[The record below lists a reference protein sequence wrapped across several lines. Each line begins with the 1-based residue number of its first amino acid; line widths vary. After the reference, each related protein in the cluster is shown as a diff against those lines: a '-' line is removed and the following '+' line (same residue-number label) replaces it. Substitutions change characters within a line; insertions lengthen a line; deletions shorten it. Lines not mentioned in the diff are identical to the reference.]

1 MNKTSQNL
9 GTCSRRNSSAH
20 GYCGCHRDAYTD
32 ENGKFIPSHVIYPGD
47 EGSSRDPDVHKTWC
61 MSQGDRT
68 PAYYEEFNGSCCL
81 SDGTCIQTGKTDC
94 ESQGGSWDGQTY
106 CDQRDCSK
114 APEEPTESF
123 ASARNFYK
131 RAKASSPSTGCP
143 GCTRKRFKTAQEE
156 FIAGACC
163 VNGECKDGH
172 WYEDDCK
179 GVGGTWMGEGT
190 ACSGPNAV
198 KCE

>member
-81 SDGTCIQTGKTDC
+81 SDGTCIHCLLYTSDAAD
-94 ESQGGSWDGQTY
+94 E
-106 CDQRDCSK
+106 
-114 APEEPTESF
+114 
-123 ASARNFYK
+123 
-131 RAKASSPSTGCP
+131 
-143 GCTRKRFKTAQEE
+143 
-156 FIAGACC
+156 
-163 VNGECKDGH
+163 
-172 WYEDDCK
+172 
-179 GVGGTWMGEGT
+179 
-190 ACSGPNAV
+190 
-198 KCE
+198 